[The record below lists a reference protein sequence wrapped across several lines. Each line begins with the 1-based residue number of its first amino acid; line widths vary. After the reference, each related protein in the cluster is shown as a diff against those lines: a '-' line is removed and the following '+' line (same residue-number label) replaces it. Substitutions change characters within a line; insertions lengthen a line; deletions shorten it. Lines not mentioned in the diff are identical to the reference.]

1 MLWADISV
9 ALAVMSLKFIYF
21 HRTITPKSVF
31 NKAFAPVSR
40 IVFGLR

>member
-9 ALAVMSLKFIYF
+9 FLAVMSLKFIYF

-31 NKAFAPVSR
+31 NKAFASVSR
-40 IVFGLR
+40 IVFVLR